1 MEGGMELTNS
11 IYWLLVLGILILVE
25 IIALNLTTIWFAA
38 GALLA
43 FVVSLFYDNLF
54 LELILFLITSLAL
67 LYFIRPWILRYFN
80 PKKATESYEG
90 VIGKNGL
97 VNTKID
103 NSNKT
108 GKVTVDGQEWSA
120 RSLEGSIIEEGSKVR
135 IQAITGAKLVVSKLR
150 EER

>member
-1 MEGGMELTNS
+1 MTNS
-11 IYWLLVLGILILVE
+11 IYWLLILGILILIE
-25 IIALNLTTIWFAA
+25 IIAPNLTTIWFAA

-43 FVVSLFYDNLF
+43 FVVSLFYDNLV
-54 LELILFLITSLAL
+54 LELILFLIASLAL
-67 LYFIRPWILRYFN
+67 LYFIRPLILRYFN
-80 PKKATESYEG
+80 PQKAKENYEG
-90 VIGKNGL
+90 VIGKDGL

-108 GKVTVDGQEWSA
+108 GKVTVGGQEWSA

-150 EER
+150 DDI

>member
-1 MEGGMELTNS
+1 MTNS
-11 IYWLLVLGILILVE
+11 IYWLLILGILILIE

-43 FVVSLFYDNLF
+43 FVVSLFYDNLV
-54 LELILFLITSLAL
+54 LELILFLIASLAL
-67 LYFIRPWILRYFN
+67 LYFIRPLILRYFN
-80 PKKATESYEG
+80 PQKAKENYEG
-90 VIGKNGL
+90 VIGKDGL

-108 GKVTVDGQEWSA
+108 GKVTVGGQEWSA

-150 EER
+150 DDI